1 MRVGNEDVGERV
13 GNGGRCESGR
23 WEGGRDCT
31 GALNFT
37 IIPFSNPGGLA
48 LCPSKMQQWRTRSSM
63 LATHCVNRL
72 STSVLLIRREA
83 ERCSHTFTQP
93 MTHTSITTMT
103 HSSTQH
109 IKVLPTPMPVHSTQ
123 HHMPTQVGI
132 PLVKLSP
139 VSLGSLL
146 QLSMPIQLCTNRLV
160 LHTRKGTAISIHA
173 PGDPL
178 LPLPLRAKPNGCS
191 NRRSRV
197 ARATPNLSILV
208 MEVVAMPSMVAVV
221 RAAVRLSTAMGP
233 RDIAIVLRV
242 WDMVLEEV
250 VVVVEVVEGV
260 GR

>member
-1 MRVGNEDVGERV
+1 MEEGLRV
-13 GNGGRCESGR
+13 SGR
-23 WEGGRDCT
+23 WEGGGGDYT

-48 LCPSKMQQWRTRSSM
+48 LCPSKMQPWHTRSSM
-63 LATHCVNRL
+63 LATHCANPL
-72 STSVLLIRREA
+72 STSVLPIRREA
-83 ERCSHTFTQP
+83 EQCSHTSTQP

-109 IKVLPTPMPVHSTQ
+109 IKALPTPMPVHSTQ
-123 HHMPTQVGI
+123 HRMPTQVGI
-132 PLVKLSP
+132 PLVKLSL
-139 VSLGSLL
+139 VSLESLL

-160 LHTRKGTAISIHA
+160 LLTRKGTAISIHA

-178 LPLPLRAKPNGCS
+178 LLLPLRAKPNGCS
-191 NRRSRV
+191 NRHSKV

-221 RAAVRLSTAMGP
+221 RVAARPSTAMGP

-242 WDMVLEEV
+242 WDMVLVEV
-250 VVVVEVVEGV
+250 VVVVEVAEGV
-260 GR
+260 EVGQ